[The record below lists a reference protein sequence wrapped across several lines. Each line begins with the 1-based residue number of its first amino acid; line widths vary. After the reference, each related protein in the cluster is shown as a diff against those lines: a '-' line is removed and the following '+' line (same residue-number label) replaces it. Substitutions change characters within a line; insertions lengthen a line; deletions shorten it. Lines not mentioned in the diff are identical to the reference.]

1 MTYTNLTN
9 EELVSIITE
18 TADNDAYAQLFR
30 NLRPVILH
38 EAAMYINTME
48 TYTLEDLVQECHIT
62 CWEVI
67 SRGNWT
73 PEKDRF
79 STYFGGAV
87 RNKLIR
93 LFRDYNLKNL
103 ICIGEQED
111 SYGNISRIYVESDY
125 AKEYRRKKAEQQKRW
140 YEKKRPP
147 SLRRNRS
154 RRKRR
159 KPKRNAAGG
168 SWSISVNTTPNILT
182 SLPSVGKRTGL
193 RRRRAG
199 SAKRPKGW
207 RRWHSHKDGNNCIAQ
222 EGTPEGAV
230 PRIWERS
237 PEGGCFVLWGA
248 RFPRTVYVF
257 PVMGL

>member
-48 TYTLEDLVQECHIT
+48 TYTLEDLVQECQIT

-140 YEKKRPP
+140 YEKKKAAEPP
-147 SLRRNRS
+147 KEPKPKKAPETKEERS
-154 RRKRR
+154 RRIMEYQRKYYAEHPDKLAERR
-159 KPKRNAAGG
+159 EKNRIAEKARRERKKAERLAA
-168 SWSISVNTTPNILT
+168 LA
-182 SLPSVGKRTGL
+182 L
-193 RRRRAG
+193 A
-199 SAKRPKGW
+199 
-207 RRWHSHKDGNNCIAQ
+207 
-222 EGTPEGAV
+222 
-230 PRIWERS
+230 
-237 PEGGCFVLWGA
+237 
-248 RFPRTVYVF
+248 
-257 PVMGL
+257 